1 MATTFSVQGQ
11 RVVVVGAARSG
22 LAAIDLLMSRGAMV
36 TLADSAPTFDG
47 ADQLRARGVTV
58 ASGPH
63 HDSQFLEADLLVLS
77 PGVPPDQPA
86 ISAARAAGIPV
97 IGEMELASR
106 WLRGRVIAITGTK
119 GKSTTTTLTSR
130 MLIAGGF
137 DAPAG
142 GNIGAALSA
151 QVEASTAAT
160 LHVVE
165 TSSFQLETTETFH
178 PWVAVLL
185 NLSADHLD
193 RHHTFEAYAAA
204 KARIF
209 ERQTPEDW
217 AVINADD
224 PGALALARAAR
235 ARRFDIGL
243 DAPIQT
249 GVTVEGSQIVCRREG
264 RTEPLMPLS
273 AVQVPGRHLLTDVL
287 AATAVGCLAGVSGA
301 AMAKALEGFHGL
313 THALERVGVVDG
325 VTYVNDSKATN
336 IVSAQKS
343 IESFERDVV
352 VILGGKYKGGDFADL
367 RPVVADRCVAVI
379 AIGEARPL
387 VRAAL
392 ESVVPVIEADTMAE
406 AVQLGR
412 DRAPAGGTVLLA
424 PACASFDMFKD
435 YAARGAAFVEA
446 VRRLSDG
453 QSSVL
458 APR

>member
-1 MATTFSVQGQ
+1 
-11 RVVVVGAARSG
+11 
-22 LAAIDLLMSRGAMV
+22 
-36 TLADSAPTFDG
+36 
-47 ADQLRARGVTV
+47 
-58 ASGPH
+58 
-63 HDSQFLEADLLVLS
+63 
-77 PGVPPDQPA
+77 
-86 ISAARAAGIPV
+86 
-97 IGEMELASR
+97 MELASR

-235 ARRFDIGL
+235 ARRFDVGL